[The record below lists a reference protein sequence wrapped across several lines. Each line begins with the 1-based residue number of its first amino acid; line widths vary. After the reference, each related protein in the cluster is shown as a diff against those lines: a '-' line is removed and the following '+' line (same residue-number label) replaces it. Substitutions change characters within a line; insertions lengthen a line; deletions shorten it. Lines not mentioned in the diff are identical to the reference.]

1 MQESSIGEVIEIY
14 LIVCGIVY
22 HEAKK
27 KWRKLRDKVGNQI

>member
-22 HEAKK
+22 HEPKK
-27 KWRKLRDKVGNQI
+27 NGEN